1 MKKLTNKTVLITGA
15 TGLIGSHLVDFMM
28 CVENVKVIAL
38 SRNRKKLT
46 EGFKEYIGN
55 DRFSFM
61 EFDVAEEFIAEIK
74 DTIDYIFHAAGPMEN
89 HIIANSPV
97 DVIKPNLNGTINCL
111 ELLRRQKELTGRTG
125 RLVLFSS
132 VTVYANHTKGDIT
145 VSEDETNIT
154 ENLESE
160 SAAYSQS
167 KRMSEVIVHAYRK
180 QYGIDAVIA
189 RLSTV
194 YGNTRFRPDTA
205 FFQFINTAVSHKN
218 IIMNKSGIGRRDNI
232 YIEDAIEGLISICI
246 FGQDGWAYNISS
258 NGELG
263 NFAAIDEIGKIIT
276 DYVNQRFQYT
286 EYDAVSVIYKDGGK
300 NPRKPGLKLD
310 NSRLK
315 KLNWNI
321 KTGLKDGIYKT
332 IDAILD
338 HESEKGVV
346 CYDNY

>member
-1 MKKLTNKTVLITGA
+1 MEELSNKTVLITGA
-15 TGLIGSHLVDFMM
+15 TGLIGSHLVDCMM
-28 CVENVKVIAL
+28 CMDRVKVIAL

-55 DRFSFM
+55 DRFSFI
-61 EFDVAEEFIAEIK
+61 ESDVTEEFMAEIK
-74 DTIDYIFHAAGPMEN
+74 DTIDYVFHAASPMEN
-89 HIIANSPV
+89 KIIANSPV
-97 DVIKPNLNGTINCL
+97 DVIKPNLSGTINCL
-111 ELLRRQKELTGRTG
+111 ELLRRQKELTGKTG
-125 RLVLFSS
+125 RFVLFSS
-132 VTVYANHTKGDIT
+132 VTVYANHTAEDIT
-145 VSEDETNIT
+145 VSEDETSIT

-205 FFQFINTAVSHKN
+205 FFQFIDTAVSHRN
-218 IIMNKSGIGRRDNI
+218 IVMNRSGIGRRDNI
-232 YIEDAIEGLISICI
+232 YIEDAIDGLLSICI
-246 FGQDGWAYNISS
+246 SGQDGWAYNISS

-263 NFAAIDEIGKIIT
+263 NYAAIDEIGKIIA

-286 EYDAVSVIYKDGGK
+286 KNDAVSVIYKDGGK
-300 NPRKPGLKLD
+300 NSRKPGLKLD

-321 KTGLKDGIYKT
+321 KTGLKEGIYKT
-332 IDAILD
+332 IDAVLD
-338 HESEKGVV
+338 HESEKGAV
-346 CYDNY
+346 CHDNH